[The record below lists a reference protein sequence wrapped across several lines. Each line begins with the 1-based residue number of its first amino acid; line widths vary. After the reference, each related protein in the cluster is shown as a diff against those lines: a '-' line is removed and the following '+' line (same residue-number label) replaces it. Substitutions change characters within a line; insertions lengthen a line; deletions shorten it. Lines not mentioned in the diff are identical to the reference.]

1 MIIKIRRIKAMEY
14 DLDMTP
20 QEIFDTV
27 VARLND
33 GTGQAKDHTGA
44 CKYLEEGTGNKCAVG
59 LFIPDGH
66 DAQNYHGSVSGL
78 VYEYKNCGPRELPA
92 LIYYNVDLLSRLQR
106 VHDATGN
113 WFGNT
118 FTGVGP
124 LKGVA
129 GEYNLSY
136 THGLEEE

>member
-1 MIIKIRRIKAMEY
+1 ME
-14 DLDMTP
+14 DNTDELLLTP

-33 GTGQAKDHTGA
+33 GTGQAKDDLGT
-44 CKYLEEGTGNKCAVG
+44 CKYLDECTGNKCAVG

-66 DAQNYHGSVSGL
+66 DAQNYHGDVFGL
-78 VYEYKNCGPRELPA
+78 VYEYYKGGPNELPA
-92 LIYYNVDLLSRLQR
+92 LIYYNVDLLSRLQG
-106 VHDATGN
+106 VHDGDGN

-129 GEYNLSY
+129 DKHNLSY

>member
-1 MIIKIRRIKAMEY
+1 MEY
-14 DLDMTP
+14 NLDMTP

-27 VARLND
+27 VARLSD
-33 GTGQAKDHTGA
+33 GTGQAKDDLGT
-44 CKYLEEGTGNKCAVG
+44 CKYLDECTGNKCAVG

-66 DAQNYHGSVSGL
+66 DAQNYHGDVEML
-78 VYEYKNCGPRELPA
+78 VTGYYKGGPNELPA

-106 VHDATGN
+106 VHDTNVN

-118 FTGVGP
+118 FIGVGP

-129 GEYNLSY
+129 DEYNLSY
-136 THGLEEE
+136 KHGLEEE

>member
-1 MIIKIRRIKAMEY
+1 
-14 DLDMTP
+14 
-20 QEIFDTV
+20 

-44 CKYLEEGTGNKCAVG
+44 CKYLDKGTGNKCAVG

-66 DAQNYHGSVSGL
+66 DAQNYYGDVFGL
-78 VYEYKNCGPRELPA
+78 VYKYKNCGPRELPA
-92 LIYYNVDLLSRLQR
+92 LIYYNTELLNKLQL
-106 VHDATGN
+106 VHDDIGS

-118 FTGVGP
+118 FTNVGH
-124 LKGVA
+124 LKLVA
-129 GEYNLSY
+129 DEYNLSY